1 LVTLSKELERYSS
14 SKEKTDKSRIVTRAI
29 GLLGKEYGS
38 KLQPSEY
45 VEALDILGEI
55 KNAVIFL
62 AIDNPERRDLWLEKQ
77 LGIHWS
83 GGMY

>member
-1 LVTLSKELERYSS
+1 LVTISKELERYSS

-29 GLLGKEYGS
+29 GCLGKSMALNFNPG
-38 KLQPSEY
+38 EY
-45 VEALDILGEI
+45 VEASARF

-62 AIDNPERRDLWLEKQ
+62 AIDNPEHGDLWLEKQ